1 MNTRPYSR
9 AERYGHELQK
19 LLGELISREL
29 DTSSIGFVTVTDV
42 KMTNDLKIAK
52 VYVSAINSGQ
62 PSDQVIQFFDSRA
75 KYLRGLMGSQLTS
88 KSVPEL
94 RFYYDNSEEE
104 AEKIER
110 LFMKL
115 HSEKVEE

>member
-9 AERYGHELQK
+9 TERFGHELQK
-19 LLGELISREL
+19 LMGDLISREL
-29 DTSSIGFVTVTDV
+29 NTSSVGFVTITDV

-52 VYVSAINSGQ
+52 IYVSTIKSGK
-62 PSDQVIQFFDSRA
+62 SAESVVEFFSTHT
-75 KYLRGLMGSQLTS
+75 KYLRGLLGNQLTS

-104 AEKIER
+104 AEKIEM
-110 LFMKL
+110 LFTKI
-115 HSEKVEE
+115 HSEKD

>member
-9 AERYGHELQK
+9 ANRYGHELQK
-19 LLGELISREL
+19 LLGDMISREL
-29 DTSSIGFVTVTDV
+29 DTSSVGFVTIRDV

-52 VYVSAINSGQ
+52 IYVSTIKSTKSAET
-62 PSDQVIQFFDSRA
+62 VVEFFSIHS
-75 KYLRGLMGSQLTS
+75 KYLRGLLGNQLTS

-110 LFMKL
+110 LFVKIRG
-115 HSEKVEE
+115 EKA

>member
-9 AERYGHELQK
+9 AERFGLELHK
-19 LLGELISREL
+19 MLGEMILREL
-29 DTSSIGFVTVTDV
+29 DTSSIGFVTITDV

-52 VYVSAINSGQ
+52 IYVSAIKSGI
-62 PSDQVIQFFDSRA
+62 PTHSVVEFFSTHT
-75 KYLRGLMGSQLTS
+75 KYLRGLLGNQLTS

-104 AEKIER
+104 AEKIEM
-110 LFMKL
+110 LFAKI
-115 HSEKVEE
+115 HSEKD